1 MNKAQATFNRS
12 ASGQPE
18 LADLVRRTLAGF
30 VDLLI
35 PGLMGWGVVAAAQN
49 LDGSMRL
56 VAVVAGIVVLLAWTL
71 AQWWAYGTRK
81 AGVGYRLAGLE
92 LVGVDD
98 GQPIGWGRMFL
109 RTLIYRAL
117 WASVIGGVLMCIFLV
132 IHDRR
137 QGWHDL
143 AVKSVSIRR
152 MQTVASTPRPKSRHS
167 VGHSSP
173 VPSTTTPLPPH
184 LLPASFDG
192 RGSAT
197 SHQQPD
203 WTPPSAPIQ
212 HAPGFNA
219 RPAPQQAPQ
228 PTAAPRQAMEPA
240 SNDYGGTNLVPP
252 SGQAK
257 RPMRRAKAWYV
268 QLDDGREID
277 VQGLVLIGRNP
288 QPRADEQDAQLIS
301 AGEGGQTISK
311 THLALGVD
319 ARGVYVV
326 DRGST
331 NGTALVAGDEMVPCP
346 AGVQMHVK
354 QGQTVSFGDRYLT
367 VLVR

>member
-1 MNKAQATFNRS
+1 MNTAQAVK
-12 ASGQPE
+12 GQPE
-18 LADLVRRTLAGF
+18 LADLVRRSLAGI

-35 PGLMGWGVVAAAQN
+35 PGLIGWGLVAALQN
-49 LDGSMRL
+49 LDGSIRF
-56 VAVVAGIVVLLAWTL
+56 VAVVADIVVLLAWTL
-71 AQWWAYGTRK
+71 VQWWAYGTRK

-117 WASVIGGVLMCIFLV
+117 WASVIGGILMCIFMV

-137 QGWHDL
+137 QGWHDR

-152 MQTVASTPRPKSRHS
+152 LTVPVSTVRPKSRHS
-167 VGHSSP
+167 VGHSTP
-173 VPSTTTPLPPH
+173 APSTTTPLPPH
-184 LLPASFDG
+184 LLAASFDG
-192 RGSAT
+192 RNSAP
-197 SHQQPD
+197 SPQQST
-203 WTPPSAPIQ
+203 WTPPSAPIL
-212 HAPGFNA
+212 HAPGFESQ
-219 RPAPQQAPQ
+219 PAPAQPQ
-228 PTAAPRQAMEPA
+228 PAPMQQPEPA
-240 SNDYGGTNLVPP
+240 ANDYGGTNLVPP
-252 SGQAK
+252 RGPAK
-257 RPMRRAKAWYV
+257 RPSRRAKAWYV
-268 QLDDGREID
+268 RLDDGREID

-288 QPRADEQDAQLIS
+288 QPRADEENAQLIS

-311 THLALGVD
+311 THLALGAD

-331 NGTALVAGDEMVPCP
+331 NGTALVEGEEMVPCP